1 MVFFAIVEHMRCP
14 TCHAE
19 DTRVIDSRVIE
30 DGFAIRRR
38 RDCPK
43 CSFRYSTIEEIEI
56 LTLNV
61 EKAYGRI
68 EAYDKDKLL
77 RSVRLP
83 LQKRPITS
91 AKLKRM
97 IQAIEQDI
105 QTRARKD
112 QISSHTIGEIVMK
125 QLKKSDKVAYIR
137 FASVYR
143 SFEDVDEFAD
153 ELKKLS
159 KSPKKLSKKVKK

>member
-1 MVFFAIVEHMRCP
+1 MRCP
-14 TCHAE
+14 SCHTE

-38 RDCPK
+38 RECSK
-43 CSFRYSTIEEIEI
+43 CTFRYSTIEEIEI

-61 EKAYGRI
+61 EKVDGVVQ
-68 EAYDKDKLL
+68 AYDKEKLL
-77 RSVRLP
+77 RSLKLP
-83 LQKRPITS
+83 LQKRPITP
-91 AKLKRM
+91 AKLKR
-97 IQAIEQDI
+97 IVQSIEQEI

-112 QISSHTIGEIVMK
+112 QISTRSIGEIVMK
-125 QLKKSDKVAYIR
+125 HLKKIDKVAYIR

-153 ELKKLS
+153 ELKKLA
-159 KSPKKLSKKVKK
+159 KPQKKLIKKIKK